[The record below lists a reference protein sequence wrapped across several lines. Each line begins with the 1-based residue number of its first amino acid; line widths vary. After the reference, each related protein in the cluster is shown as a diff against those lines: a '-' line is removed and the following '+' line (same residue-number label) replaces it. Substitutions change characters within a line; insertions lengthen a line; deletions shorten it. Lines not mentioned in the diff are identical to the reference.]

1 MVDIEGPWTLR
12 RNDLALLRSSN
23 INDRMRELQEDDDE
37 EDQCSLFGD
46 SAYKKMSH
54 LGTYLNDTH
63 IVAGQ
68 IGPEYRKAFNGCAK
82 KVRISIDLDYGNT
95 ATLFPYL
102 NNVRKLQLMKSK
114 TITKVYTVCALLKN
128 IHVMLYGCQT
138 SNYFDLQIYLTTICF
153 SKTCHQHFEQFFFF
167 LATHRCF

>member
-63 IVAGQ
+63 IVAG
-68 IGPEYRKAFNGCAK
+68 
-82 KVRISIDLDYGNT
+82 
-95 ATLFPYL
+95 
-102 NNVRKLQLMKSK
+102 
-114 TITKVYTVCALLKN
+114 
-128 IHVMLYGCQT
+128 
-138 SNYFDLQIYLTTICF
+138 
-153 SKTCHQHFEQFFFF
+153 
-167 LATHRCF
+167 